1 MKNASKG
8 FSLVELTITIVIFS
22 ILVSISLFSY
32 RRFVKDAMISEGKM
46 LISSIA
52 KIQKLY
58 HAESGDYHTISE
70 TSYSTV
76 PEIDARFN
84 KYFKTFSV
92 QVPGTYPNSIFT
104 VITKSEHNVLADVEI
119 VLHAFDNSPNILLTD
134 NASSPSSA
142 TNSQNNTGNTLDGS
156 DTNNG
161 SGQEKNGNNGNGNGN
176 GNGNTLDGDDKNK
189 GSGQEKHTNV

>member
-1 MKNASKG
+1 MKNVSRG
-8 FSLVELTITIVIFS
+8 FSLVELTITIAIFG

-32 RRFVKDAMISEGKM
+32 RRFVKDAMLSEGKM

-92 QVPGTYPNSIFT
+92 QVPGTYQNSIFT
-104 VITKSEHNVLADVEI
+104 VITKSEHNVLAGAEV
-119 VLHAFDNSPNILLTD
+119 VLHAFDDKTNILII
-134 NASSPSSA
+134 
-142 TNSQNNTGNTLDGS
+142 DGM
-156 DTNNG
+156 TIT
-161 SGQEKNGNNGNGNGN
+161 K
-176 GNGNTLDGDDKNK
+176 
-189 GSGQEKHTNV
+189 